1 MVEPTTRYNIVS
13 PPKIHDMYYQA
24 ITLVPWVMMSYEV
37 IQVIILVKY
46 IRWLHEMIQVKHK
59 YLLTVVNKKI
69 TQKQTLT

>member
-46 IRWLHEMIQVKHK
+46 IRWLHEMIQVTYK
-59 YLLTVVNKKI
+59 YLLTTINQEI
-69 TQKQTLT
+69 TQNQILI